1 MTCKAACA
9 AVQAGGG
16 SITVP
21 PGLKPGVFLAL
32 SAWLKPSPDTR
43 HAGLGSCYPT
53 LPQKKAE
60 GWGTPALLA
69 GQGWG
74 TRRLFGTF
82 GMAEAKP

>member
-1 MTCKAACA
+1 MFVANENREEQLQ
-9 AVQAGGG
+9 VLQL
-16 SITVP
+16 I
-21 PGLKPGVFLAL
+21 LAL
-32 SAWLKPSPDTR
+32 ADL
-43 HAGLGSCYPT
+43 GLCCPT

-74 TRRLFGTF
+74 TRRLFGTS